1 MILMFVLLH
10 LFTWIVWFSSKAE
23 AWWSAVGEIVPINVE
38 ASHPGQ
44 ADLSKKRR
52 GNGAS

>member
-23 AWWSAVGEIVPINVE
+23 AWRPAADEIVPVYAN
-38 ASHPGQ
+38 ALCLGR
-44 ADLSKKRR
+44 ADLLKKRP
-52 GNGAS
+52 